1 MPYICWRRLL
11 VQMKNFPRIRFLLI
25 NLGRGLIWLALIVG
39 AYLLFVELGYK
50 NNPEVWLE
58 RLYSEPIWIYLIYF
72 ASEFFFGIIPPEFF
86 MLWALH
92 KAGTGHYFMNVA
104 FFATVSYAAGYA
116 MFLIGKLLSR
126 RLYFRFLQRKF
137 FSNLFPKVRKFGV
150 FLIVVAA
157 ATPLP
162 YSAISLIVGSSGYST
177 RNYLLAALTRI
188 LRFGVYGYIIFQ
200 SHNL

>member
-1 MPYICWRRLL
+1 
-11 VQMKNFPRIRFLLI
+11 MKKFPRARFLLI
-25 NLGRGLIWLALIVG
+25 NLGRGLIWFSLIVA
-39 AYLLFVELGYK
+39 AYLLFVKLGFNK
-50 NNPEVWLE
+50 NPEVWLE
-58 RLYSEPIWIYLIYF
+58 RLYSNPIHIYLIYF

-92 KAGTGHYFMNVA
+92 KAGTAQYFLHVA
-104 FFATVSYAAGYA
+104 FFAIVSYASGYA
-116 MFLIGKLLSR
+116 MFLIGKFLNR

-137 FSNLFPKVRKFGV
+137 FSNLFPKVRKYGV

-177 RNYLLAALTRI
+177 RNYLLAALSRL
-188 LRFGVYGYIIFQ
+188 LRFAVYGYIIFQ

>member
-1 MPYICWRRLL
+1 
-11 VQMKNFPRIRFLLI
+11 MKKFPRARFFLI
-25 NLGRGLIWLALIVG
+25 NLGRGLIWFSLIVA
-39 AYLLFVELGYK
+39 AYLLFIKLGYNK
-50 NNPEVWLE
+50 NPEVWLE
-58 RLYSEPIWIYLIYF
+58 RLYSEPLWIYLIYF

-92 KAGTGHYFMNVA
+92 KAGTAQYFLHVA
-104 FFATVSYAAGYA
+104 FFAIVSYAAGYA
-116 MFLIGKLLSR
+116 MFLIGRFLNR

-137 FSNLFPKVRKFGV
+137 FSKLFPQVRKYGI

-162 YSAISLIVGSSGYST
+162 YSAISLVVGSSGYPM
-177 RNYLLAALTRI
+177 RNYLLAALSRI
-188 LRFGVYGYIIFQ
+188 LRFAVYGYIIYQ